1 MLETSS
7 KSLSDSQGAY
17 QELEQGY
24 AAMLENSNQAREN
37 FSSAISQTGEQL
49 TRIATEQFEKHS
61 QLIDVAAQ
69 SSNDQI
75 SKAWSDS
82 SEKMNAQFEEFDR
95 QLQQELTRAMEQLG
109 QNFASISEKFVSD
122 YTPLTEKLRE
132 LVSISGRAN

>member
-1 MLETSS
+1 
-7 KSLSDSQGAY
+7 
-17 QELEQGY
+17 
-24 AAMLENSNQAREN
+24 MLENRTKRAKISHVAKQAN
-37 FSSAISQTGEQL
+37 TN
-49 TRIATEQFEKHS
+49 RIATEQFEKTS
-61 QLIDVAAQ
+61 KLMWAQ